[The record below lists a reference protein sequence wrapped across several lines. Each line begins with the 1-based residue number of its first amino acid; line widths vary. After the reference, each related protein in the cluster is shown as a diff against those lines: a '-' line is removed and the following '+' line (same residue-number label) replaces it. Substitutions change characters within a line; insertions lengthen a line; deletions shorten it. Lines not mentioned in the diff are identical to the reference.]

1 MAPAPPR
8 AHPRRLEG
16 LPVQKI
22 ISLLLAIVAVIHLL
36 PLAGVLGPAKL
47 RQLYGLP
54 FDEPNLLVL
63 MQHRAVLFGLL
74 GVFLLVS
81 AFRPVWTVPALVAGF
96 VSVVSFLVLAHLA
109 GSVNPQLARVVFAD
123 WVALGCLVVAA
134 GLRLVPPADR

>member
-1 MAPAPPR
+1 MAPVDAP
-8 AHPRRLEG
+8 AHPRHPGG
-16 LPVQKI
+16 LPLQKI
-22 ISLLLAIVAVIHLL
+22 ISVLLTVVAVIHLL

-96 VSVVSFLVLAHLA
+96 VSVISFLVLAYAA
-109 GSVNPQLARVVFAD
+109 GSVNPQLARVVIAD
-123 WVALGCLVVAA
+123 WAALGSLVLATALVGWRSVA
-134 GLRLVPPADR
+134 

>member
-1 MAPAPPR
+1 
-8 AHPRRLEG
+8 L
-16 LPVQKI
+16 QKI
-22 ISLLLAIVAVIHLL
+22 ISVLLTVVAVIHLL

-96 VSVVSFLVLAHLA
+96 VSVISFLVLAYAA
-109 GSVNPQLARVVFAD
+109 GSVNPQLARVVIAD
-123 WVALGCLVVAA
+123 WTALGSLVLATALVGWRSVA
-134 GLRLVPPADR
+134 